1 MSTDRTYLNI
11 IKVTHN
17 KSTVKIIFSAQRP
30 KGLPLRSRKRQGRPF
45 FLFKIALEVA
55 YTAIKQERE
64 IKVIYMRKEKVKLSL
79 FTDDM
84 ILNIENS
91 HNATKKLP
99 KLVNES
105 SKASGYTI
113 NILKSVAFL
122 YIKNEPL
129 QK

>member
-1 MSTDRTYLNI
+1 MAD
-11 IKVTHN
+11 
-17 KSTVKIIFSAQRP
+17 
-30 KGLPLRSRKRQGRPF
+30 
-45 FLFKIALEVA
+45 
-55 YTAIKQERE
+55 TAIKQERE
-64 IKVIYMRKEKVKLSL
+64 IKVIYTRKEKVKLSL

-105 SKASGYTI
+105 SKAAGYTI

-122 YIKNEPL
+122 YNKNEPL